1 MSVIKICDNC
11 GIEFQSYACYEK
23 RKRKHR
29 FCSKECEYGFKN
41 LNNTREKWKGGTIS
55 KTTGY
60 KYIKINGKAVG
71 EHVLVAEMKIGRRLE
86 KGEVVHHINGVKTDN
101 RPENLVILSNGE
113 HVSLHKSKETETK
126 CLRCGEM
133 KKLHARGL
141 CGTCY
146 HYVFMRGELNKWH
159 LSTNQSK
166 HNAME

>member
-1 MSVIKICDNC
+1 MSIIKICDYC
-11 GIEFQSYACYEK
+11 GLEFETYQCYEK

-29 FCSKECEYGFKN
+29 FCCKECEYNFKS
-41 LNNTREKWKGGTIS
+41 LKNTREKWSGGTIS

-60 KYIKINGKAVG
+60 KYVKIKGKQIG

-86 KGEVVHHINGVKTDN
+86 KGEVVHHINGIKTDN
-101 RPENLVILSNGE
+101 RPENLVVLTNGE
-113 HVSLHKSKETETK
+113 HASLHHKIEILKK
-126 CLRCGEM
+126 CNRCGNT

-146 HYVFMRGELNKWH
+146 HYVLMRGDLNKWN

-166 HNAME
+166 QNATE